1 MPTRP
6 PKFLGPPTLN
16 LTAVVGATVVLPCRV
31 THLDPASLS
40 WVRLSGP
47 SPAAS
52 HLTVLSSGTILFSSS
67 PRLALLHHEGS
78 PDWTLQITGVIL
90 RDGGMY
96 ECQVSSEPRPDQ
108 QTLPGEH
115 RAKDVSG
122 GEPGSCR
129 GHWNS
134 WSWTCPGPEGCLQC
148 VVTFDLILFDFQG
161 EQLSSE
167 RRRQKTSILAPRE
180 LAPQPGDTITLEC
193 VVTEHQT
200 QPPYFTW

>member
-31 THLDPASLS
+31 THLGPASLS

-78 PDWTLQITGVIL
+78 PDWTLQITGVVL

-108 QTLPGEH
+108 QETLPGEH

-122 GEPGSCR
+122 GEPGSGR
-129 GHWNS
+129 GHRNP

-148 VVTFDLILFDFQG
+148 VVTFDLI
-161 EQLSSE
+161 
-167 RRRQKTSILAPRE
+167 
-180 LAPQPGDTITLEC
+180 
-193 VVTEHQT
+193 
-200 QPPYFTW
+200 